1 MSLKD
6 RLKAD
11 LLDARKAKNEAARN
25 VLSVVLGDIQT
36 EESTHQALSDEQI
49 EAKLRKLAENNQQV
63 LDANPSAA
71 NSELLRAEIA
81 VLNTYLPKY
90 MTAGE
95 IKEFIIARPELA
107 EAVDATK
114 EGQAIGLILKAL
126 KQADL
131 KALGTDVKAAVG
143 LMRT

>member
-1 MSLKD
+1 MTLKD

-11 LLDARKAKNEAARN
+11 LLQARKTKNEAARN

-36 EESTHQALSDEQI
+36 EESTHASLSDEQI

-63 LDANPSAA
+63 IDANPAAA
-71 NSELLRAEIA
+71 NSDLLRAEIA

-95 IKEFIIARPELA
+95 INDFVAAQPELA
-107 EAVDATK
+107 AAVRATK

-126 KQADL
+126 KAADL
-131 KALGTDVKAAVG
+131 KALGTDVKTAVG
-143 LMRT
+143 LIRA